1 MITVGS
7 TLKKNR
13 ELRKVSINKVSEE
26 LKISKEILSRIE
38 NDEIVKNTDIV
49 FYIGHLRSYSNFLD
63 LDTQNIVKK
72 FKEELSYSKEVLARN
87 ISKPAFTENK
97 SNFVK
102 IFSGSLILT
111 IFISF
116 YYLFVNEKSGEKQ
129 YALVPEVPDIYVPV
143 IEKAE
148 INLLNNQNQE
158 INKKNIS
165 SANASNLVSV
175 NEFSNKFITL
185 KFLNSTWVQIR
196 DKSDNIIL
204 SQLMEKDEE
213 YSYGSN
219 LGYNITAGN
228 AGNILVLIDDDVR
241 GKLGKYGEI
250 LDSYVLDSKFNN

>member
-102 IFSGSLILT
+102 IFSG
-111 IFISF
+111 
-116 YYLFVNEKSGEKQ
+116 
-129 YALVPEVPDIYVPV
+129 
-143 IEKAE
+143 
-148 INLLNNQNQE
+148 
-158 INKKNIS
+158 
-165 SANASNLVSV
+165 
-175 NEFSNKFITL
+175 
-185 KFLNSTWVQIR
+185 
-196 DKSDNIIL
+196 
-204 SQLMEKDEE
+204 
-213 YSYGSN
+213 
-219 LGYNITAGN
+219 
-228 AGNILVLIDDDVR
+228 
-241 GKLGKYGEI
+241 
-250 LDSYVLDSKFNN
+250 